1 MFVYEI
7 KRPKKDKKLLVV
19 LSREEVSQILS
30 SVSNIKHKAILM
42 LRASKK
48 LTWTIQRMFW
58 EDSIVPFT
66 IKIAPNNVNPF
77 HHLIRY
83 LYSFV
88 I

>member
-1 MFVYEI
+1 MILEPN
-7 KRPKKDKKLLVV
+7 KREQVIPMPVV
-19 LSREEVSQILS
+19 LISTV
-30 SVSNIKHKAILM
+30 
-42 LRASKK
+42 RARKK
-48 LTWTIQRMFW
+48 LTRTIQRMFW